1 MPQLLFLGAIGALAF
16 AGYRAFKR
24 EAERVHERVRRA
36 ERESQTHANG
46 TLVQDPKTGEYI
58 VKRD

>member
-1 MPQLLFLGAIGALAF
+1 MPQILFFGVITAVAF
-16 AGYRAFKR
+16 VGYRSFKR
-24 EAERVHERVRRA
+24 EAQRVHEKVRRA
-36 ERESQTHANG
+36 EREHETHANG

>member
-1 MPQLLFLGAIGALAF
+1 MPQVLFLGLIGALAF
-16 AGYRAFKR
+16 LGYRAFKR

-36 ERESQTHANG
+36 EREQQTRANG

>member
-1 MPQLLFLGAIGALAF
+1 MPQILFFGVIAAVAF
-16 AGYRAFKR
+16 VGYRSFKR
-24 EAERVHERVRRA
+24 EAQRVHEKVRRA

>member
-1 MPQLLFLGAIGALAF
+1 MPQLLFLGAMGALAWV
-16 AGYRAFKR
+16 GYRAFKR

-36 ERESQTHANG
+36 QRESETHANG

>member
-24 EAERVHERVRRA
+24 EAERVHEKVRRA
-36 ERESQTHANG
+36 QRESETHANG
-46 TLVQDPKTGEYI
+46 TLVQDPKTGDYV

>member
-1 MPQLLFLGAIGALAF
+1 MPRLLFLGAIGALAF

-36 ERESQTHANG
+36 EREQQTHANG

>member
-36 ERESQTHANG
+36 EREQQTHANG